1 MSGKWFVDT
10 SVFVYLFD
18 ADRPEKQQRSRDLLK
33 AEASR
38 IVISTQV
45 LTEFYVASTRKL
57 ARPLSAS
64 EARTAVAELCA
75 FDVVAL
81 DVALVRRGVERVR
94 QDRLSL
100 WDALIVEAALES
112 GCERLLTED
121 LQDGRVFDGRLWVA
135 NPFAAIPETA

>member
-1 MSGKWFVDT
+1 MSGKSFVDT
-10 SVFVYLFD
+10 NMFVYLFD
-18 ADRPEKQQRSRDLLK
+18 ADAPAKQQRCRDLVK

-45 LTEFYVASTRKL
+45 LTEFYVTTTRKL

-64 EARTAVAELCA
+64 EAGAAVAELCA
-75 FDVVAL
+75 FDVVGL
-81 DVALVRRGVERVR
+81 DVPLVQNAVARVRR
-94 QDRLSL
+94 DRLSL

-121 LQDGRVFDGRLWVA
+121 LQVGRVFDGRLVVA
-135 NPFAAIPETA
+135 NPFAARPETV